1 MTGKLCVSTQQIR
14 IFFKSGNVNAGKGE
28 NGSSSY
34 AVPKIQLAFNP
45 YCLKTTRLH
54 FTICFR
60 VGDYLLSINNTELTG
75 LPDSKVQ
82 QILRLLPRG
91 LSKIIASAVPPEQSD
106 STSKYSV
113 CVCISLVWRKVFLC
127 PQNNPKNLDP
137 HLSCKV
143 PGRWIYFG
151 LGKTIH
157 SKILQGTLFTMTA
170 FVPKHSDVKL
180 NLLLQRIH
188 I

>member
-1 MTGKLCVSTQQIR
+1 MQGKER
-14 IFFKSGNVNAGKGE
+14 M
-28 NGSSSY
+28 GSSSY

-113 CVCISLVWRKVFLC
+113 CVCISLVRRKVFLC
-127 PQNNPKNLDP
+127 PQNNPKDLDP
-137 HLSCKV
+137 HFV
-143 PGRWIYFG
+143 
-151 LGKTIH
+151 
-157 SKILQGTLFTMTA
+157 LQGNRKMDLFWIGKNY
-170 FVPKHSDVKL
+170 P
-180 NLLLQRIH
+180 
-188 I
+188 